1 MKKRSCQDINVESSK
16 QVRKIMIKTK
26 TMKILKHGYRHP
38 GANQNNKNG
47 IGSLVYKYWTR
58 NKTKLYQ
65 LKTKSMRGCSSFSL
79 EWR

>member
-16 QVRKIMIKTK
+16 RVRKIMMKTK

-47 IGSLVYKYWTR
+47 IGSLVYKYWTQ
-58 NKTKLYQ
+58 TKLSSIS
-65 LKTKSMRGCSSFSL
+65 LKPKV
-79 EWR
+79 